1 MFVAMLALRG
11 LLPQSE
17 SESDNKDPLSTLS
30 DDESTS
36 GGGPSSD
43 DESTKGGGPSS
54 ADEGGCSKATG
65 GGKRRHFK
73 KCISISGHVIKS
85 SEHKRIAHGS
95 Y

>member
-1 MFVAMLALRG
+1 MAQASCIGG

-17 SESDNKDPLSTLS
+17 SESDTKDTLSTLS

-36 GGGPSSD
+36 GGGPSFD
-43 DESTKGGGPSS
+43 DESTKRGGPSS
-54 ADEGGCSKATG
+54 ACSKAAG
-65 GGKRRHFK
+65 GGKRHFK